1 MSSAEVAGMAI
12 ITVSEIMTTKPRTMR
27 ADDSVA
33 IADWLLAL
41 DAIHHVVVVDSQER
55 VIGILSDR
63 DLLRAFGS
71 QPTPSLPV
79 AEIMSRDVQT
89 IAPDAPAT
97 EAIERI
103 LRGNFHALPVT
114 DALGHLLGIV
124 TSSDFLEVAKWVLYG
139 LDARAPKAQVDRP
152 VT

>member
-1 MSSAEVAGMAI
+1 MSSAEVAGMAT
-12 ITVSEIMTTKPRTMR
+12 ITVSEIMTTKPRTIR

-41 DAIHHVVVVDSQER
+41 DEIHHVVVFDESAR

-63 DLLRAFGS
+63 DLLRAYGTS
-71 QPTPSLPV
+71 PTPRLPV
-79 AEIMSRDVQT
+79 ARIMSRDVQT

-97 EAIERI
+97 EAIERM
-103 LRGNFHALPVT
+103 LRGRFHALPVT
-114 DALGHLLGIV
+114 DSMGYLLGIV
-124 TSSDFLEVAKWVLYG
+124 TSSDFLEVARWVLYG
-139 LDARAPKAQVDRP
+139 LDARAPKAKVDRP